1 MKPRHTDAPTP
12 VSRSAQLRAG
22 ARLEAISV
30 VWNIAEGIIAVAAG
44 TLAGSTAL
52 LAFGI
57 DSFVETASGTV
68 VGWRLLD
75 EIRNRSEDRAERIE
89 KLTSRIAGIL
99 LLTLA
104 VYIAVDSSVRL
115 IGRSAKPKESLIG
128 IVVTAAALVVMP
140 ILGRAKLRC
149 AGAIGS
155 AALRA
160 DAYETI
166 ACAWLSGTA
175 LAGLAANALFRWWW
189 ADPLAAL
196 ALIPL
201 IVREGWEGLSG
212 SEDHPADSETEHHH
226 AD

>member
-1 MKPRHTDAPTP
+1 MKLRHAAAFAPEG
-12 VSRSAQLRAG
+12 RSAQLRAG
-22 ARLEAISV
+22 VHLEAISL
-30 VWNIAEGIIAVAAG
+30 VWNIAEGMIAVAAG
-44 TLAGSTAL
+44 TIAGSTAL

-57 DSFVETASGTV
+57 DSFVETASGAI

-75 EIRNRSEDRAERIE
+75 EIRNRSEERAERVE
-89 KLTSRIAGIL
+89 KLTSHVAGL
-99 LLTLA
+99 LLFALA
-104 VYIAVDSSVRL
+104 IYIAVDSSIRL
-115 IGRSAKPKESLIG
+115 IGRSTKPKESLIG
-128 IVVTAAALVVMP
+128 IAVTAASIVVMP

-149 AGAIGS
+149 ASAIGS
-155 AALRA
+155 PALRA

-175 LAGLAANALFRWWW
+175 LVGLGANALFGWWW

-212 SEDHPADSETEHHH
+212 GEHHD

>member
-1 MKPRHTDAPTP
+1 MKLRHAAAFAPEG
-12 VSRSAQLRAG
+12 RSAQLRAG
-22 ARLEAISV
+22 VHLEAISL
-30 VWNIAEGIIAVAAG
+30 VWNIAEGMIAVAAG

-57 DSFVETASGTV
+57 DSFVETASGAI

-75 EIRNRSEDRAERIE
+75 EIRNRSEERAERVE
-89 KLTSRIAGIL
+89 KLTSHVAGL
-99 LLTLA
+99 LLFALA
-104 VYIAVDSSVRL
+104 IYIAVDSSIRL
-115 IGRSAKPKESLIG
+115 IGRSTKPEESLIG
-128 IVVTAAALVVMP
+128 IAVTAASLVVMP

-149 AGAIGS
+149 ASAIGS
-155 AALRA
+155 PALRA

-175 LAGLAANALFRWWW
+175 LVGLGANALFGWWW

-212 SEDHPADSETEHHH
+212 SEHHDAD
-226 AD
+226 

>member
-1 MKPRHTDAPTP
+1 MNARHATALAPE
-12 VSRSAQLRAG
+12 SRRAQLRAG
-22 ARLEAISV
+22 VRLEAISV

-44 TLAGSTAL
+44 MLAGSTAL

-57 DSFVETASGTV
+57 DSFVETASGAI

-75 EIRNRSEDRAERIE
+75 ETSKRSEDRAEQIE

-99 LLTLA
+99 LLALA
-104 VYIAVDSSVRL
+104 IYIAVESSVRL
-115 IGRSAKPKESLIG
+115 LGMSAKPKESLMG
-128 IVVTAAALVVMP
+128 IAVTAVSLVVMP

-149 AGAIGS
+149 ATAIGS
-155 AALRA
+155 PALRA

-175 LAGLAANALFRWWW
+175 LVGLGANALFGWWW
-189 ADPLAAL
+189 ADPLAAF
-196 ALIPL
+196 ALVPL

-212 SEDHPADSETEHHH
+212 GNEHHH

>member
-1 MKPRHTDAPTP
+1 MKPRHAAALAPEG
-12 VSRSAQLRAG
+12 RSAQLPAG
-22 ARLEAISV
+22 VRLEAISI
-30 VWNIAEGIIAVAAG
+30 VWNIAEGMIAVAAG

-57 DSFVETASGTV
+57 DSFVETASGAV

-89 KLTSRIAGIL
+89 KLTSRIAGL
-99 LLTLA
+99 LLLA
-104 VYIAVDSSVRL
+104 LGAYVAVDSSVRL

-128 IVVTAAALVVMP
+128 IAVTAAALVVMP

-149 AGAIGS
+149 ASAIGS
-155 AALRA
+155 PALRA

-175 LAGLAANALFRWWW
+175 LVGLGANALFGWWW

-212 SEDHPADSETEHHH
+212 SEHHD
-226 AD
+226 AG

>member
-1 MKPRHTDAPTP
+1 MELRHAAAFAPEG
-12 VSRSAQLRAG
+12 RSAQLRAG
-22 ARLEAISV
+22 VHLEAISL
-30 VWNIAEGIIAVAAG
+30 VWNIAEGMIAVAAG
-44 TLAGSTAL
+44 TIAGSTAL

-57 DSFVETASGTV
+57 DSFVETASGAI

-75 EIRNRSEDRAERIE
+75 EIRNRSEERAERVE
-89 KLTSRIAGIL
+89 KLTSHVAGL
-99 LLTLA
+99 LLFALA
-104 VYIAVDSSVRL
+104 IYIAVDSSIRL
-115 IGRSAKPKESLIG
+115 IGRSTKPKESLIG
-128 IVVTAAALVVMP
+128 IAVTAASLVVMP

-149 AGAIGS
+149 ASAIGS
-155 AALRA
+155 PALRA

-175 LAGLAANALFRWWW
+175 LVGLGANALFGWWW

-212 SEDHPADSETEHHH
+212 SEHHDAD
-226 AD
+226 